1 MTNEK
6 LINIGMALANLGG
19 LKGVKF
25 SYGVAKNINI
35 INQEIE
41 TFKKAIEPT
50 ETFTAF
56 ENERIELCKKHA
68 KKDENNEPIL
78 IENNYDIVDE
88 VAFNKELDTL
98 KVKHKKVL
106 DEREQQ
112 LKDYSNLL
120 KEETTVTLHKI
131 KLADIPEEITVAQLE
146 SIYEIIEE

>member
-1 MTNEK
+1 
-6 LINIGMALANLGG
+6 MALANLGG

-50 ETFTAF
+50 EDFTTF

-68 KKDENNEPIL
+68 KKDENNEPL
-78 IENNYDIVDE
+78 LKDENRYDIVDE

-98 KVKHKKVL
+98 KEKHKKAL

-112 LKDYSNLL
+112 LKDYANLL

-131 KLADIPEEITVAQLE
+131 KLADVPEEITVAQLE
-146 SIYEIIEE
+146 SIYDIIEE